1 MFWKISKERVI
12 RKFAWLPYH
21 DEFKVHW
28 LESIY
33 VLQRLSFINHT
44 TGKVYWDDL
53 GCVSKEAYKEF
64 KTTGEVTLA
73 KKEVYRKVDE
83 L

>member
-1 MFWKISKERVI
+1 MKWRIPKTRVI

-21 DEFKVHW
+21 DEFDVHW
-28 LESIY
+28 LETIY
-33 VLQRLSFINHT
+33 ILQRMGYINRA

-64 KTTGEVTLA
+64 MSSGCTQLA
-73 KKEVYRKVDE
+73 MKEVYRKVDE
-83 L
+83 S